1 MLKLDLK
8 PSLEKKAR
16 ILLGEDSNKIFEK
29 VLSIEIEERRKA
41 IKNIKNDLEIFEK
54 KYNMSTEEF
63 YNKWENGEFDDD
75 NEDFFKWSGEYE
87 ILQEAKSELEQ
98 LEK

>member
-8 PSLEKKAR
+8 PSLEKKAK

-29 VLSIEIEERRKA
+29 ILSIEIEERKKA
-41 IKNIKNDLEIFEK
+41 IKNIKNDLELFEK

-63 YNKWENGEFDDD
+63 YQKWTKGEFDDD
-75 NEDFFKWSGEYE
+75 NDDYFKWSGEYE
-87 ILQEAKSELEQ
+87 ILKEAKSELEK
-98 LEK
+98 LEE